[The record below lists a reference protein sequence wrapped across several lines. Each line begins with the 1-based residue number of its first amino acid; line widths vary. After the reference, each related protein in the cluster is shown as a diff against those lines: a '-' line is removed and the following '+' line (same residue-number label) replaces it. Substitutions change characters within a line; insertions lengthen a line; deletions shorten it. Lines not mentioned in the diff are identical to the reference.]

1 MCEMSIVVVLVLLLF
16 VPLLSAAPMYPG
28 GSRGAGGPRRGT
40 RADAA
45 LSHPAPPPTQLT
57 NWLSPTNPFAAELSR
72 VPPLGSAWVDRRRG
86 GPRRRS
92 APVPDAGQSPMT
104 AQAPAPNTAPVPD
117 VDSRGS
123 ILRRQYNLSTSP
135 LTLTVPQSSNSI
147 LYAASLNPLLPLQD
161 GSNTHIMATEASNYA
176 QYRVQAATLRFRPL
190 VPNSVGGYAVSMSF
204 WPQST
209 TVPTSVD
216 MNSITS
222 TDVRIVAQPG
232 LAAELVIPKERLHY
246 RNQGWRSVETNSV
259 PQEEST
265 SGMLMVCIHG
275 APINSFTNTPYTGAL
290 GLLDIALQVEYR
302 NLTPGNTN
310 TRVNRFRTTAPHKIR
325 RLPDGTAQVSTASA
339 VRFMQ
344 DVHLAGNNGVG
355 DIGKG
360 IVQVLFN
367 IADTLLGG
375 LPTDLVSNA
384 GGQLFYGRP
393 QVSENG
399 EPSVKLYTSVE
410 AAQLDHGV
418 TIPHDIDLGV
428 SAITLQDFDNQHLQD
443 RPTPSP
449 APARPITNWRS
460 GDVVW
465 VTLPSAEYAQSQSAM
480 GSHPAYWSEEA
491 TIINVATGQRA
502 AVSSIKWDQVTLN
515 GKALHK
521 ETHSGLV
528 YYQLPLMGKINF
540 WQQGT
545 TKAGYT
551 YNYNTTDSDSLWV
564 WWDGGSK
571 AYLYIS
577 TYTTM
582 LGTGPVNIT
591 GLGAVGPNPVD
602 QASAVVPMHNLQD
615 GCPAC
620 ALAGLSSCLVADAMA
635 RVQALSA
642 AAADSV

>member
-1 MCEMSIVVVLVLLLF
+1 MRVTFVLVLLLF
-16 VPLLSAAPMYPG
+16 VPLLFAAPMYPG
-28 GSRGAGGPRRGT
+28 GTRGAGGPRRGT

-45 LSHPAPPPTQLT
+45 LPHTAPPPSIQRT
-57 NWLSPTNPFAAELSR
+57 NWLSPTNPFAAELSTM
-72 VPPLGSAWVDRRRG
+72 PPLGSAWVDRRRG
-86 GPRRRS
+86 RPRNRVTI
-92 APVPDAGQSPMT
+92 VPDAGQSPMT

-232 LAAELVIPKERLHY
+232 LAAELVIPRERLHY

-275 APINSFTNTPYTGAL
+275 APINSFTNSAYTGAL

-310 TRVNRFRTTAPHKIR
+310 TRVNRFRTTAPHKIKR
-325 RLPDGTAQVSTASA
+325 MPDGTAQVATASA

-344 DVHLAGNNGVG
+344 DVHLTGGNGVG

-375 LPTDLVSNA
+375 FPTDLVSNA

-393 QVSENG
+393 RVSENG

-410 AAQLDHGV
+410 AAQLDQGV
-418 TIPHDIDLGV
+418 TIPHDIDLGL
-428 SAITLQDFDNQHLQD
+428 SAVTLQDFDNQHLQD
-443 RPTPSP
+443 RPTSSP

-465 VTLPSAEYAQSQSAM
+465 VTLPAAEYVQSQSAM
-480 GSHPAYWSEEA
+480 ASHPAYWSEEA

-564 WWDGGSK
+564 WWDGSSK

-582 LGTGPVNIT
+582 LGAGPVNIT
-591 GLGAVGPNPVD
+591 GLGAIGPSPTD
-602 QASAVVPMHNLQD
+602 QASVVAPMHNLQD

-620 ALAGLSSCLVADAMA
+620 AMAGLSTCLVADAMA

>member
-1 MCEMSIVVVLVLLLF
+1 MRVAFVLVFLLF
-16 VPLLSAAPMYPG
+16 VPLLLAAPMYPG
-28 GSRGAGGPRRGT
+28 GTRGVGGPRRGT
-40 RADAA
+40 RSDAA
-45 LSHPAPPPTQLT
+45 LSHPAQSPPQRT
-57 NWLSPTNPFAAELSR
+57 NWLSPTNPFAAELSAM
-72 VPPLGSAWVDRRRG
+72 PPLGTAWIDRRRG
-86 GPRRRS
+86 KPRNRV
-92 APVPDAGQSPMT
+92 AVVPDAGQSPMT

-117 VDSRGS
+117 VGSRGS

-176 QYRVQAATLRFRPL
+176 QYRVQACTLRFRPL

-232 LAAELVIPKERLHY
+232 LAAELVVPRERLHY

-275 APINSFTNTPYTGAL
+275 APINSFTNSAYTGAL

-310 TRVNRFRTTAPHKIR
+310 TRVNRFRTTAPHKIK
-325 RLPDGTAQVSTASA
+325 RLPDGTAQVATASA

-344 DVHLAGNNGVG
+344 DVHLTGGNGVG

-410 AAQLDHGV
+410 AAQLDQGV
-418 TIPHDIDLGV
+418 TIPHDIDLGL
-428 SAITLQDFDNQHLQD
+428 SAVTLQDFDNQHLQD

-502 AVSSIKWDQVTLN
+502 LVSSVKWDQVTLN

-528 YYQLPLMGKINF
+528 YYRLPLMGKISF

-564 WWDGGSK
+564 WWDGTSK
-571 AYLYIS
+571 AYLYVS

-582 LGTGPVNIT
+582 LGAGPVNIT
-591 GLGAVGPNPVD
+591 GLGAIGPSPTD
-602 QASAVVPMHNLQD
+602 QASVAAPMHNLQD